1 MIIWYSFS
9 IGTIATQM
17 YFKYSY
23 TFYLPAGY
31 LKMRFGNIYWRKVT
45 EGKTPRPARVIDV
58 MKISYSN
65 WRANSSTSI
74 DSVAIYKRQFPCT
87 VENEVRKSRLVFG
100 HISPGNYWHWMKH
113 KMIFLSQG
121 VERRSAANTHR
132 SKQLSVLQLSL
143 IICVLF

>member
-31 LKMRFGNIYWRKVT
+31 LKMRSVNIYWRKVT

-100 HISPGNYWHWMKH
+100 HISPIIGIGWNTKWSSWAKGSREGRRLTHTDPNSCQFFNY
-113 KMIFLSQG
+113 L
-121 VERRSAANTHR
+121 
-132 SKQLSVLQLSL
+132 L
-143 IICVLF
+143 